1 MTTDGYAEDG
11 DQCRGGSTLVPQ
23 RHKLGD
29 DATSFT
35 PSRLVCLWN
44 MKQAKAS
51 GRYLIRSSICSVC
64 SRSFSLSL
72 PFPEPACP
80 SSTFFSFVS
89 ESAVSSREKKP
100 KKNLLLE
107 LVPNS
112 MISHLLTRWDE
123 KLNSNWK
130 LRERRKGWSD
140 EASNTWE
147 REILTRFSPT
157 V

>member
-51 GRYLIRSSICSVC
+51 GRYLIRSSTCSVC

-89 ESAVSSREKKP
+89 ESEVSSREKKP
-100 KKNLLLE
+100 NK
-107 LVPNS
+107 S
-112 MISHLLTRWDE
+112 SF
-123 KLNSNWK
+123 
-130 LRERRKGWSD
+130 WSL
-140 EASNTWE
+140 SL
-147 REILTRFSPT
+147 IQ
-157 V
+157 